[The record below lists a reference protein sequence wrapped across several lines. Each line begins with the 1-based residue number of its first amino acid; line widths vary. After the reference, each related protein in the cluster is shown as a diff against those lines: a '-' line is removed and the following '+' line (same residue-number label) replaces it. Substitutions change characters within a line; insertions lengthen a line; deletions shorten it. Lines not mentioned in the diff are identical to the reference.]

1 MSIAGLFF
9 FATGFIIHPNATI
22 IIMDILVNP
31 FVLLGFILLGTGIS
45 QPLFEKMKN
54 RIRN

>member
-1 MSIAGLFF
+1 MSITGLFF

-22 IIMDILVNP
+22 LIMDIEVNP
-31 FVLLGFILLGTGIS
+31 FVLLGFLLLGTGIS